1 MKRSSD
7 LPQRCYALLK
17 QIPSGRLTTYK
28 LLAEALNTQAY
39 QAIGQI
45 LSRNPDLVT
54 VPCHRVV
61 KNNGEIGGYVL
72 GKAAKIALLQK
83 EGIEVIN
90 DKIPDLAS
98 ILYHFPQ
105 TR

>member
-1 MKRSSD
+1 MKTRTD

-17 QIPSGRLTTYK
+17 NIPAGKVTTYK

-45 LSRNPDLVT
+45 LSKNPDLVT

-61 KNNGEIGGYVL
+61 KSNGEVGGYAS
-72 GKAAKIALLQK
+72 GEAAKIALLQK